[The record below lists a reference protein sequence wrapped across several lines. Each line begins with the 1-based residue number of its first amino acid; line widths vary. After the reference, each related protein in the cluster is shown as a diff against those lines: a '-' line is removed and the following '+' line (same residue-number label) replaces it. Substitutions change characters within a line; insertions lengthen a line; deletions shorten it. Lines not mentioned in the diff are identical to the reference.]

1 MRILTVNTHEHGGG
15 AEKVARDLTAGVK
28 RQGWETVLAVGFK
41 HSEASDVVAIP
52 RSRDYR
58 PRNPAAVVPSERP
71 RIAAAYASGLED
83 IYFPGIWDLLELAGA
98 PPDLVHI
105 HNMHGGYF
113 DLRVLPWLSHAV
125 PTVLTLHDAWTLSGH
140 CAHSFAC
147 ERWRT
152 GCGDCP
158 DLTIY
163 PPLQHDGS
171 AANWARKRQ
180 LYRDSALHVVTP
192 CHWLMGKVRD
202 GILAEGMAEGR
213 VIRQGTDLSVF
224 HPGDRTEARRQL
236 GLPADATILL
246 FAANG
251 IRANPWKDYAGLCA
265 VLERLGDQLAGQR
278 LMLVGLG
285 EDSPPETIG
294 MAEIN
299 FVPLERDPA
308 RVAAYFRAADLYLH
322 MARAETSPNVITEAL
337 CCGTPVAATSVGGI
351 GEQVNGL
358 ALPWMPRGHGV
369 ETATGV
375 LVGLGEVD
383 EMVEALRHLL
393 ADRVTLGRLGLNAAE
408 DGRRRFDFRR
418 TVAEYMDFYRF
429 VAERFA
435 ARQQVA

>member
-1 MRILTVNTHEHGGG
+1 MRILTVNTHEYGGG
-15 AEKVARDLTAGVK
+15 AEKVARDLMAGVR
-28 RQGWETVLAVGFK
+28 RQGWETVLAVGFGQPE
-41 HSEASDVVAIP
+41 SSGAIAIP
-52 RSRDYR
+52 RSRDYC
-58 PRNPAAVVPSERP
+58 PRNPAAVVPSDRP

-83 IYFPGIWDLLELAGA
+83 IYFPGTWDLLELAGA

-158 DLTIY
+158 DLSIY
-163 PPLQHDGS
+163 PSLQHDGS

-202 GILAEGMAEGR
+202 GILADGMVEGR
-213 VIRQGTDLSVF
+213 VIHQGADLSIF
-224 HPGDRTEARRQL
+224 HPGDRAEARRQL
-236 GLPADATILL
+236 GLPADATLLL
-246 FAANG
+246 FVANG

-265 VLERLGDQLAGQR
+265 LLERLGDRLAGRR
-278 LMLVGLG
+278 LMMVGLG
-285 EDSPPETIG
+285 ETSPPETIG
-294 MAEIN
+294 AAEIT
-299 FVPLERDPA
+299 FVPSERDPA
-308 RVAAYFRAADLYLH
+308 RVAAYFRAADLYVH
-322 MARAETSPNVITEAL
+322 MARAETFPNVIMEAL
-337 CCGTPVAATSVGGI
+337 CCGTPVAAASVGGVA
-351 GEQVNGL
+351 EQVNGL
-358 ALPWMPRGHGV
+358 ALPWMPHGHCL

-375 LVGLGEVD
+375 LAGPGEVD
-383 EMVEALRHLL
+383 ALAEALRHLL
-393 ADRVTLGRLGLNAAE
+393 DDRATLERLGRNAAE

-418 TVAEYMDFYRF
+418 TVAEYMDFYRS
-429 VAERFA
+429 VADNFA
-435 ARQQVA
+435 ARRQVA